1 VADNL
6 IGYQGP
12 TDSLIAFDSTG
23 QVTGV
28 AVGVS
33 FDNEPYVGYVREDE
47 YFRSLFNQ
55 WTVAELS
62 TVDPQEEQIEGVA
75 GATMTSQSVADCL
88 VMTAQ
93 AYVDEQRRLEIERN
107 RPAPPTLAARLITA
121 RNLSTIGITVL
132 GIVLGLTHLRG
143 RRWLRLVFQ
152 VLVIVWLGLMNGDMV
167 SQALLLGWAQ
177 SGIPWQNAFGLT
189 FLTVAAVLIPIGTGH
204 NVYCSHVCPH
214 GAAQQLLRNRLPWR
228 LRLPKLLQRVLKL
241 IPAALMVLVV
251 AIGMLRLPISAVD
264 LEAFD
269 AWVWGIAGVAT
280 ISIAVIGLVASLFVP
295 MAYCRF
301 GCPTGA
307 LLDYLRPGS
316 AGWKDVLSVVLV
328 VVSALLLVR

>member
-1 VADNL
+1 
-6 IGYQGP
+6 
-12 TDSLIAFDSTG
+12 
-23 QVTGV
+23 
-28 AVGVS
+28 
-33 FDNEPYVGYVREDE
+33 
-47 YFRSLFNQ
+47 
-55 WTVAELS
+55 
-62 TVDPQEEQIEGVA
+62 
-75 GATMTSQSVADCL
+75 
-88 VMTAQ
+88 
-93 AYVDEQRRLEIERN
+93 
-107 RPAPPTLAARLITA
+107 
-121 RNLSTIGITVL
+121 
-132 GIVLGLTHLRG
+132 
-143 RRWLRLVFQ
+143 
-152 VLVIVWLGLMNGDMV
+152 
-167 SQALLLGWAQ
+167 
-177 SGIPWQNAFGLT
+177 
-189 FLTVAAVLIPIGTGH
+189 
-204 NVYCSHVCPH
+204 
-214 GAAQQLLRNRLPWR
+214 